1 MKTQDQGPY
10 REDPQPYREDPGP
23 KTLQRETR
31 TQDPMKTHG
40 TGPYLEDPRLNED
53 QLINFALIYW
63 L

>member
-1 MKTQDQGPY
+1 
-10 REDPQPYREDPGP
+10 
-23 KTLQRETR
+23 
-31 TQDPMKTHG
+31 MKTHG